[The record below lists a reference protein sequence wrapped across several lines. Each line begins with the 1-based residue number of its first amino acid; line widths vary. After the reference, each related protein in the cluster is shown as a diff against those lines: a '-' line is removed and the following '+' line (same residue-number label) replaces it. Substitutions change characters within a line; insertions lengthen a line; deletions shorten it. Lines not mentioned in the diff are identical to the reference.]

1 MTVTITRTDYTSD
14 QLRCY
19 SRYAETVVA
28 ARRMLALAGLLEGQ
42 PRWYAARQAGMD
54 RQTLRDWVHRYNA
67 EGISGLYDRKSSGRK
82 PRLSDAQRQEIYA
95 LVLAGPDPERDGV
108 TRWRCKDIRH
118 IIAARYGVDYGE
130 RQVENLL
137 KQMGAVKLSTRPQH
151 PRSNAQDQE
160 TFKKTSRPS

>member
-1 MTVTITRTDYTSD
+1 MTVIITRTDYTSS
-14 QLRCY
+14 QLRHY
-19 SRYAETVVA
+19 SRYAESVAA
-28 ARRMLALAGLLEGQ
+28 ARRMLALANVLDGQ
-42 PRWYAARQAGMD
+42 PRWYAARQAGMQ

-67 EGISGLYDRKSSGRK
+67 SGISGLYDRKSSGRK
-82 PRLSDAQRQEIYA
+82 PRLTDEQRQEIYD

-137 KQMGAVKLSTRPQH
+137 KQMGAAKLSTRPQH
-151 PRSNAQDQE
+151 PRSDTQDQE
-160 TFKKTSRPS
+160 TFKKTSRTS